1 MLQKSIFEIHDPLL
15 PTTALLPVGDR
26 SRKELTLTGCGTLLA
41 AWEESR
47 QAPPCLFFS
56 HGACCELKFPLFWM
70 FHTNVSNFH
79 MDFAKRYEMSRM
91 LHMCIACVASVLP
104 ECRKQLPCEDESQLE
119 ADRLGSQE
127 ACFSPCCNRTFH
139 VFQIFVKDVS
149 SVSCGC

>member
-1 MLQKSIFEIHDPLL
+1 VGGEQVSSPMPL
-15 PTTALLPVGDR
+15 
-26 SRKELTLTGCGTLLA
+26 
-41 AWEESR
+41 
-47 QAPPCLFFS
+47 FS
-56 HGACCELKFPLFWM
+56 HGACCELKFPLFRM

-127 ACFSPCCNRTFH
+127 ACFPH
-139 VFQIFVKDVS
+139 VAIERSMCFRS
-149 SVSCGC
+149 L